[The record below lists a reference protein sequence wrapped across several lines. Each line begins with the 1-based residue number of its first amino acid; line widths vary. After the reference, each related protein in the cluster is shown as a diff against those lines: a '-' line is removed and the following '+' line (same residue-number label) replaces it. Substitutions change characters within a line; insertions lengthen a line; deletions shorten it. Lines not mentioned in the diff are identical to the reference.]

1 MACATPRSAIQ
12 ALLDERKRGA
22 SICPSEAA
30 RILARDGED
39 WRKSMPIVHAAVD
52 EMIGEA
58 IVTISW
64 KGQGLRTREGPYRIS
79 LTTNASD
86 EP

>member
-39 WRKSMPIVHAAVD
+39 WRKLMPIVHAAV